1 MYIFTY
7 IYTVVYIYKYM
18 FTHIHTS
25 GFDAAGKPRS
35 RTNEGNVAE
44 LSPEVIAKG

>member
-25 GFDAAGKPRS
+25 GFDAAGNRDHALTKAMSQNCP
-35 RTNEGNVAE
+35 
-44 LSPEVIAKG
+44 